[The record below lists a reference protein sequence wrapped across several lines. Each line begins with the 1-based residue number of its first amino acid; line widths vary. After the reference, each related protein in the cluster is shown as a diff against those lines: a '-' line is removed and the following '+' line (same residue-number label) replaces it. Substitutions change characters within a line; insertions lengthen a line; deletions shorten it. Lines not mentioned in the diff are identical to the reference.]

1 MAKGKS
7 ENAKSYLKT
16 NQRKIILLM
25 CIIVIIGGLVTATLA
40 WLSSRTGPVIN
51 NFIGSN
57 LEINLAEEATKFQM
71 IPHLE
76 IEKDPIVTV
85 EANSEAC
92 WLFLQVKESDAQAN
106 GSGITET
113 QNGVE
118 TVRTNKSE
126 SDIYKYLRYDIITG
140 TNEFDGWTLMTD
152 QQVTNAGFPKVSGDN
167 SVNTYY
173 YRKVGADG
181 TAITQDEPLEI
192 LVDNK
197 VIVNDYIINDELTES
212 QLTAKPVKITFTPA
226 AVQRLGFNFTDA
238 GKEVSQ
244 FFQ

>member
-1 MAKGKS
+1 MVKEKIA
-7 ENAKSYLKT
+7 NAKAYFKN
-16 NQRKIILLM
+16 NQRRMILLV
-25 CIIVIIGGLVTATLA
+25 CSIVVVGGLVTGTLA
-40 WLSSRTGPVIN
+40 WLSSRSGPVIN

-57 LEINLAEEATKFQM
+57 LEINLAEEAAKFQM

-76 IEKDPIVTV
+76 IEKDPVVTV

-106 GSGITET
+106 GSGITEI

-126 SDIYKYLRYDIITG
+126 SDLYKYLRYDIIIG
-140 TNEFDGWTLMTD
+140 SNEFDGWTKMTD
-152 QQVTNAGFPKVSGDN
+152 DQVVAAGFPTVSDDN

-173 YRKVGADG
+173 YRKVGEEG
-181 TAITQDEPLEI
+181 TALDSAESFNI

-197 VIVNDYIINDELTES
+197 VIVNDYIINDEFES
-212 QLTAKPVKITFTPA
+212 QLTVKPVTITFTPA

-238 GKEVSQ
+238 GKEISQ
-244 FFQ
+244 FFH